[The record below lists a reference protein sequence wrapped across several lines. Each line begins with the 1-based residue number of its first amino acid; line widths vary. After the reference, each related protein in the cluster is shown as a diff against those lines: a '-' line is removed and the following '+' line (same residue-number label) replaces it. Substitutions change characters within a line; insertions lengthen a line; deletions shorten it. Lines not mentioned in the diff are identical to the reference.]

1 MQTFKP
7 LHAEAKEPK
16 TNMCKNKLTSA
27 LFSILFLATTGIFS
41 ACTSPATDIPEVVEA
56 RQEATAEAAKD
67 GSKEEKEAL
76 IKRGKYLMVI
86 GACHDCHSPKVMT
99 PQGPAI
105 DSTRLLSGHPAGET
119 IPPVVASQD
128 WVLFNQGLTAFV
140 GPWGV
145 SYAANLTPDI
155 TGTGRWTYEQ
165 FETAIRKG
173 KSKGLERGRDLLPP
187 MPWQMYREMTDQD
200 LRAIFAYLKSIKPV
214 SNLVPSPIAP
224 DNMTVAEK

>member
-7 LHAEAKEPK
+7 LQQEANEPK
-16 TNMCKNKLTSA
+16 TNVYKNKLTGA
-27 LFSILFLATTGIFS
+27 IYGILFLATMGTFN
-41 ACTSPATDIPEVVEA
+41 ACTTPATDFPEAAEA
-56 RQEATAEAAKD
+56 RQEASAEAGRD
-67 GSKEEKEAL
+67 GSREEKEAL

-105 DSTRLLSGHPAGET
+105 DSTRLLSGHPAGES
-119 IPPVVASQD
+119 IPPVIASQD

-145 SYAANLTPDI
+145 SYAANLTPDV

-165 FETAIRKG
+165 FETALRKG

-187 MPWQMYREMTDQD
+187 MPWQMYKEMTDQD
-200 LRAIFAYLKSIKPV
+200 LRAIFAYLRSIKPV
-214 SNLVPSPIAP
+214 SNLVPSPVAP
-224 DNMTVAEK
+224 DNMIVAEK